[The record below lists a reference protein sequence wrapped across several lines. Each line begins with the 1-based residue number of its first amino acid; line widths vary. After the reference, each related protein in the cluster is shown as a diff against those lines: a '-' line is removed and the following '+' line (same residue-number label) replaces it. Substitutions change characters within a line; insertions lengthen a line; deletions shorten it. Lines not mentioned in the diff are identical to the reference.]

1 MALLTIRMIRRRQQG
16 GRPGFTLVEL
26 LVVIAIIAV
35 LAGLLLPA
43 IQKAI
48 VKGRQTWCASNLRQV
63 GIAFHTFA
71 HDHGGAFPQA
81 VPVFQGGMRELAV
94 TGQPRLGDLWLKPDV
109 FRALSNELGNVRVAL
124 CPVVRHGVTNFA
136 TLRPADTTYFLG
148 LSSSMDQPM
157 SLVSGDNNFDPRPLA
172 RPIVDGTTPAGVTP
186 SGRPNYA
193 WTRERHDQ
201 RGNLLFAE
209 GHVEGYRSLAL
220 PGSAFPVGRPAPVPT
235 RGASGGSAGAYA
247 DPGVVGP
254 DPVSPPPG
262 QGAGASAGVRVGS
275 RTSGP
280 KAAGLAGSEEFINP
294 SAPAPGRADAAS
306 TPVLSN
312 PDSRV
317 KRTRRALHEDV
328 VEQTFW
334 WLYAIALLF
343 GILAI
348 SYHLWKRRRDQLEA
362 ETDSA
367 N

>member
-1 MALLTIRMIRRRQQG
+1 MIRRRQQG

-81 VPVFQGGMRELAV
+81 VPGFQGGVRELALN
-94 TGQPRLGDLWLKPDV
+94 GQPRLGDLWLKPDV

-124 CPVVRHGVTNFA
+124 CPVVRHGVSNFA
-136 TLRPADTTYFLG
+136 TLRPADTTYFLA

-157 SLVSGDNNFDPRPLA
+157 SLVSGDNNLDPRPLA
-172 RPIVDGTTPAGVTP
+172 KPVSDGTAPAGVNA

-201 RGNLLFAE
+201 RGNVLFAE
-209 GHVEGYRSLAL
+209 GHVEGYRSLAMPGPAL
-220 PGSAFPVGRPAPVPT
+220 PFGRPSPVPT
-235 RGASGGSAGAYA
+235 RGASGGSAGSYA

-254 DPVSPPPG
+254 APVSPPTG

-275 RTSGP
+275 RASGLT
-280 KAAGLAGSEEFINP
+280 ALASAGSEASFNP
-294 SAPAPGRADAAS
+294 AVPVPGRAEVPSS
-306 TPVLSN
+306 TPSLN
-312 PDSRV
+312 PESRV

-334 WLYAIALLF
+334 WMYAIALLF

-348 SYHLWKRRRDQLEA
+348 SFHLWKRHREQSESA
-362 ETDSA
+362 TDSE
-367 N
+367 NSGVGS